1 MIIRITDDFDPERIA
16 QSGQCFRWEKMEGE
30 TWRIITG
37 HSCLYLT
44 PLGDDRYEF
53 DCPEDE
59 YENFRKTNM
68 RTSGGNI
75 LTCRRT
81 IKIYEHESIIK
92 RIPFCGRLRNRRK
105 AFASCG
111 RIPGRC

>member
-59 YENFRKTNM
+59 YENFWREYFDLQENYQ
-68 RTSGGNI
+68 NI
-75 LTCRRT
+75 RG
-81 IKIYEHESIIK
+81 
-92 RIPFCGRLRNRRK
+92 RIDREEDLFLWK
-105 AFASCG
+105 AAEQASCG